1 MRKPLIAGNWKMNK
15 NSCEATEFGK
25 EIAKLYGS
33 YEKTEVLLIPSFTE
47 LKSVYDEIKNT
58 AIRLGAQNFY
68 PEKSGAYTGEVS
80 YSQLLAAGCTYV
92 LVGHSE
98 RRRLFNESS
107 ALLNRKVLVAM
118 EKGLSPILC
127 VGETLEEKESLMTK
141 DIIKTQLK
149 EGLKDVSGETG
160 RYLTI
165 AYEPVW
171 AIGTGKVAQN
181 EDIQQIHAFIRSV
194 IFNLFDGDTAEHI
207 RILYGGSVK
216 PDNIKGIM
224 QQRDV
229 DGVLVGGASLDIST
243 FAKLITFGDN

>member
-15 NSCEATEFGK
+15 NAYEANEF
-25 EIAKLYGS
+25 AQKLAASYGS
-33 YEKTEVLLIPSFTE
+33 YDEAEILIIPSFVE
-47 LKSVYDEIKNT
+47 LKKVYDAIKKT
-58 AIRLGAQNFY
+58 KIILGAQNFY

-80 YSQLLAAGCTYV
+80 YSQLLCAGCSYV

-98 RRRLFNESS
+98 RRSVFCEK
-107 ALLNRKVLVAM
+107 APLLNKKVLVAI

-127 VGETLEEKESLMTK
+127 IGETLEEKEALKTK
-141 DIIKTQLK
+141 DILKTQLK
-149 EGLKDVSGETG
+149 EGLKGVSKETG

-194 IFNLFDGDTAEHI
+194 IFNLFDGDTAEHV

-229 DGVLVGGASLDIST
+229 DGVLVGGASLDIAT
-243 FAKLITFGDN
+243 FGKLIKFGDN